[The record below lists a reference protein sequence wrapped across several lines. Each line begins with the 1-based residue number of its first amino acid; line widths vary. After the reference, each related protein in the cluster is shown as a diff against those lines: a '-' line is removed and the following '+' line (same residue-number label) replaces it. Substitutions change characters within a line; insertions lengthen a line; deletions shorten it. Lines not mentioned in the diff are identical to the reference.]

1 MCGTRCPGLD
11 AGRDAGPGQPHS
23 DTWPVPTCEALSQ
36 QSRRRLETQQSS
48 FQNSLG
54 LSRPA
59 MLLLNPSTSATDTT
73 KAQMPSPYEV
83 LGAPPSA
90 RGSPNPSHEA
100 LGAPPQPEAPQILL
114 MRCWAPLP
122 AQPEAP
128 QMPSPYD
135 VLGVHPRLSPRLP
148 KCLLL
153 MRRWVS
159 TAPRRPRLPT
169 SQARPDSGSVGMG
182 HTAPP
187 APGDLVGRGQR
198 PRCPRL
204 TPHAASSRPWTGPKG
219 GAPVAGTSRNHAGGS
234 AHDRKMTRVPATRGL
249 LLTKQYTTV
258 LSAGASCGIY

>member
-1 MCGTRCPGLD
+1 MP
-11 AGRDAGPGQPHS
+11 AGM
-23 DTWPVPTCEALSQ
+23 
-36 QSRRRLETQQSS
+36 
-48 FQNSLG
+48 LG
-54 LSRPA
+54 LANRTVTHGQSPPARPCPSKVEGA
-59 MLLLNPSTSATDTT
+59 WRHNRAPFKTHWVSQDQLCSYSILLLLLLTQLRP
-73 KAQMPSPYEV
+73 KCLLLMRCW
-83 LGAPPSA
+83 AP
-90 RGSPNPSHEA
+90 
-100 LGAPPQPEAPQILL
+100 PPQPEAPQILL